1 MSRPKVLVLTPWYPT
16 PEHPQVGV
24 FVREHARAAAPFAD
38 VMVLHWAGA
47 DPERGPLWR
56 LEEVRDP
63 AMTQGIPTF
72 RVWHRDVGV
81 RGAGFLLFLGGM
93 FRACRQIER
102 KGFAPDI
109 LHAHEFSIGVP
120 AILIGRRR
128 GIPVV
133 LTEHASGFGR
143 GIFSRMDL
151 AKARFAFRHADAVLP
166 VSDSLRRILENL
178 ETRGWY
184 RTVPNVVDTAL
195 FRPGESGWKR
205 GGPARIL
212 FVGLLEASHRKGL
225 PQLLDAAK
233 RLARRRDDWR
243 IDVVG
248 DGSEL
253 ENHRRRAAELG
264 LNGKVVFLGR
274 TESKGEVA
282 DRMRQADF
290 LVVPSTVETFAVAAA
305 EALACG
311 TPVLAT
317 RSGGPEEYVN
327 DEVGAV
333 IPAGDVGALE
343 RGLDMMIDRSGTFDR
358 PCLAAYA
365 AERFGPE
372 IVGGMLSEI
381 YRKVLD
387 DRAS

>member
-1 MSRPKVLVLTPWYPT
+1 MNRPKVLVLTPWYPT
-16 PEHPQVGV
+16 PERPEAGV
-24 FVREHARAAAPFAD
+24 FVREHARAVAPFAD
-38 VMVLHWAGA
+38 VLVLHWAGE
-47 DPERGPLWR
+47 DPSPGPLWR
-56 LEEVRDP
+56 LEEVRDE
-63 AMTQGIPTF
+63 ATTEGIPTF
-72 RVWHRDVGV
+72 RIWQRGLPV
-81 RGAGFLLFLGGM
+81 RGLGFSLFLAGI
-93 FRACRQIER
+93 FWAYRQTMR

-109 LHAHEFSIGVP
+109 LHVHEFTMGLP
-120 AILIGRRR
+120 ALLVGRWR

-133 LTEHASGFGR
+133 ITEHASGFRR
-143 GIFSRMDL
+143 GIFSRLDL
-151 AKARFAFRHADAVLP
+151 AKARFVFRHADAVLP
-166 VSDSLRRILENL
+166 VSDSLRHILEGL
-178 ETRGWY
+178 EAGGRY

-195 FRPGESGWKR
+195 FHPGQSPGKR
-205 GGPARIL
+205 DGPARIL
-212 FVGLLEASHRKGL
+212 FVGLLDATHRKGL
-225 PQLLDAAK
+225 PQLLEAAG
-233 RLARRRDDWR
+233 RLAVRRGDWR

-264 LNGKVVFLGR
+264 LNGRIVFLGR
-274 TESKGEVA
+274 AQTKAEVA
-282 DRMRQADF
+282 DRMRKADF

-317 RSGGPEEYVN
+317 RSGGPEEFVD

-343 RGLDMMIDRSGTFDR
+343 RGLDAMIDRSGGFDR
-358 PCLAAYA
+358 ARLAARA

-372 IVGGMLSEI
+372 VVGGMLSEI

-387 DRAS
+387 DRTS